1 MKAGYNFELDN
12 KGYGDNNEVV
22 VIAESYK
29 EAEKKAQSLIDGSK
43 LKLGKLRRV
52 IDTEAQVSHNVV
64 DERRTIIE
72 ERQLNVNHSGELT
85 EYRVDGAKKDERKT

>member
-1 MKAGYNFELDN
+1 MKAGYNFDLEN
-12 KGYGDNNEVV
+12 SGYGENHEVV

-29 EAEKKAQSLIDGSK
+29 EAEKKAKSLIDGSK

-52 IDTEAQVSHNVV
+52 IDTEAQINHQNVV
-64 DERRTIIE
+64 ERKLTID

-85 EYRVDGAKKDERKT
+85 EYRVEGEKKK

>member
-1 MKAGYNFELDN
+1 MKAGYNFKLETG
-12 KGYGDNNEVV
+12 GYDEQSEVV

-29 EAEKKAQSLIDGSK
+29 EAETKAKKLIDGSK

-52 IDTEAQVSHNVV
+52 IDTEAQVTHSIV
-64 DERRTIIE
+64 DERKLTIE

-85 EYRVDGAKKDERKT
+85 EYRVEGAKKK

>member
-1 MKAGYNFELDN
+1 MKAGYNFSLETG
-12 KGYGDNNEVV
+12 GYSDNNEVV

-29 EAEKKAQSLIDGSK
+29 EAEKKAKSLLDGSK

-52 IDTEAQVSHNVV
+52 IDTEAQINYQNVV
-64 DERRTIIE
+64 ERKLTID

-85 EYRVDGAKKDERKT
+85 EYRVEGEKKK

>member
-12 KGYGDNNEVV
+12 KGYGEQNEVV

-29 EAEKKAQSLIDGSK
+29 EAEAKATKLIDGSK

-52 IDTEAQVSHNVV
+52 IDSEAQIGHTVV

-85 EYRVDGAKKDERKT
+85 EYRVEGEKKA